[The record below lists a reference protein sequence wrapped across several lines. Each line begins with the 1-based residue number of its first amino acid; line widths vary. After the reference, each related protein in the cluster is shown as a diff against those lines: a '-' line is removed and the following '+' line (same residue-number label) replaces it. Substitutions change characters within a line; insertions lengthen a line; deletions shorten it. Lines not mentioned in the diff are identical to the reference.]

1 MSDKEIDIHGQD
13 DVQDIVDIT
22 QLINP
27 FPGLR
32 PFGIEESHLFFGREG
47 QSDEILGKLSENKFV
62 AILGASGSGK
72 SSLMFCGLI
81 PTLYGGF
88 MTDAGSNWRI
98 VVTRPGGGPI
108 DNLAESLLIRDKEY
122 ANLNEEDKLIRKTI
136 IGTVLRSSSLGLVE
150 VVRQLKSDDHQNILI
165 LVDQFEELFRYRKV
179 ESATSDLDESSAFVN
194 LLLEAIHQYDE
205 PIYIALTMRSDFIGE
220 CAQYPDLTQM
230 INDSH
235 YLIPQMTRDQKRTAI
250 EGPVAV
256 GGGKIAPRLTQQLL
270 NDVGDSPDQLPI
282 LQHALMRTWAYWT
295 DNRKVGELIDLRH
308 YNSIG
313 TLREALSLHANEAF
327 DSLSKREKEICE
339 VMFKG
344 LTERGA
350 ENQGIRRPTKLATIA
365 AIAGVSEDEVVRVVD
380 RFREPGRSLLMPPF
394 GIRLESET
402 VIDISHESLMRIW
415 VRLKRW
421 LDEESKAAEMYLKL
435 SEAAERYQ
443 EGKAGLWQ
451 MPDLQLALNW
461 REENRPTL
469 VWGQRYNP
477 AFERTMVFL
486 ETSEKAYLTEQRNKE
501 ILQKRQVRRMR
512 TFAIVLSVAALV
524 SITFMVFGFIKA
536 TEAEKNLVVAEAAQA
551 DALKNA
557 AEATKQS
564 ELAIERA
571 AEAETARAD
580 ADKNAEDA
588 RLATIDAQ
596 NQSAEATRQAA
607 IAQQQTVLA
616 NQASKEA
623 QANAV
628 EAQKQTVLANKAAEE
643 ARIAQAAADKAR
655 YQAIA
660 QSMAIKAKTILPED
674 SMTAQLKGLVARQAY
689 LFYEQYKE
697 EGKDYSGDIY
707 SGVYSAL
714 QGLYEI
720 EAAANGAADP
730 KYVGDSTLSYYH
742 KPAAPDAVNTK
753 VGVRS
758 VVYSQDGKSF
768 YSAGSNG
775 EVLKWD
781 VETRVPTQFFKRP
794 DVEIARVV
802 NISEDERYLAL
813 GTQDDHILV
822 FNAQV
827 GGEPTVVDGHSGGII
842 YDLVFLPDNSGF
854 ISVGSDNRII
864 RSDFR
869 TSQELAKVP
878 ARIKTID
885 ISPDAR
891 TLIGGSMDGNVY
903 KWDLTNMSL
912 EPSKIDRKSK
922 AQVTSVRYSNNGVFL
937 AIGDE
942 KGIVILY
949 SVLASQQHG
958 PNLTGFRAPV
968 TDIEFSPDNQL
979 MLATSKNKQARMWDI
994 KNIYELPTILN
1005 DYEGAEDAGWVYDAS
1020 FSPDGNYFLTAAG
1033 DGNIRRYP
1041 TTVHAMAE
1049 EICEHITLGNMTT
1062 AEWTQYVGQDIPKV
1076 ETCEGAGERPE

>member
-1 MSDKEIDIHGQD
+1 MSEEEMDIHGQQE

-108 DNLAESLLIRDKEY
+108 DNLAEALLIRDKEY
-122 ANLNEEDKLIRKTI
+122 SNLNDEDKLIRKTI

-150 VVRQLKSDDHQNILI
+150 VVRQLKADDHQNILV
-165 LVDQFEELFRYRKV
+165 LVDQFEELFRYRKL

-295 DNRKVGELIDLRH
+295 ENRKVGEQIDLRH

-339 VMFKG
+339 VMFKA
-344 LTERGA
+344 LTERGS
-350 ENQGIRRPTKLATIA
+350 ENQGIRRPTKLSTIA
-365 AIAGVSEDEVVRVVD
+365 AIAGVSEDEVVRVVE

-415 VRLKRW
+415 IRLKRW

-512 TFAIVLSVAALV
+512 ITAVVLSIAALV
-524 SITFMVFGFIKA
+524 SLTFMVYGFVKA
-536 TEAEKNLVVAEAAQA
+536 SEAEKNLVVAQEQQALAEQNALEAQKQTELATTAAAEARAAQA
-551 DALKNA
+551 
-557 AEATKQS
+557 EAQ
-564 ELAIERA
+564 E
-571 AEAETARAD
+571 
-580 ADKNAEDA
+580 NAEQA
-588 RLATIDAQ
+588 RLAQIDAQ
-596 NQSAEATRQAA
+596 NQAAIAEQQRQAA
-607 IAQQQTVLA
+607 VAAQTRAQEQQRLA
-616 NQASKEA
+616 EAAKVQADSSA
-623 QANAV
+623 AA
-628 EAQKQTVLANKAAEE
+628 ATRSAEE
-643 ARIAQAAADKAR
+643 ARVAQAAAEKAR
-655 YQAIA
+655 YQAVA
-660 QSMAIKAKTILPED
+660 QSMAIKAKTILSED
-674 SMTAQLKGLVARQAY
+674 TLTAQLKGLVARQAY
-689 LFYEQYKE
+689 LFYEEFKA
-697 EGKDYSGDIY
+697 EGKDYNGDIY
-707 SGVYSAL
+707 SGIYSAL

-720 EAAANGAADP
+720 EAGGD
-730 KYVGDSTLSYYH
+730 KYKGDSTLNYYH
-742 KPAAPDAVNTK
+742 KAVPEDAENTEI
-753 VGVRS
+753 GVRS
-758 VVYSQDGKSF
+758 VVYSKDGNSF

-781 VETRVPTQFFKRP
+781 VATRVPTQFFKRP

-802 NISEDERYLAL
+802 NISADEKYLAL

-822 FNAQV
+822 FNAQNP
-827 GGEPTVVDGHSGGII
+827 GEPTILDGHAGGAI

-854 ISVGSDNRII
+854 ISVGADNRIL

-869 TSQELAKVP
+869 SSQELARVP
-878 ARIKTID
+878 ARVKTID
-885 ISPDAR
+885 ISPDAK
-891 TLIGGSMDGNVY
+891 TLVGGSTDGNVY
-903 KWDLTNMSL
+903 KWDLTNMSQ
-912 EPSKIDRKSK
+912 EPTTIDRKST
-922 AQVTSVRYSNNGVFL
+922 AQVTSVRFSNNGIFL
-937 AIGDE
+937 AMGDAD
-942 KGIVILY
+942 GVVILY
-949 SVLASQQHG
+949 SILASNQHG
-958 PNLTGFRAPV
+958 PNLTGFRSPV
-968 TDIEFSPDNQL
+968 TDIEFSPNNRL
-979 MLATSKNKQARMWDI
+979 MLATSTNKQARMWDI
-994 KNIYELPTILN
+994 KNIFELPTVLN
-1005 DYEGAEDAGWVYDAS
+1005 DYPGEDESGWVYDSS
-1020 FSPDGNYFLTAAG
+1020 FSPDGEYFLTAAG
-1033 DGNIRRYP
+1033 DGYIRRYP
-1041 TTVHAMAE
+1041 TTPHAMAE
-1049 EICEHITLGNMTT
+1049 EICAHITEGNMSNS
-1062 AEWTQYVGQDIPKV
+1062 EWRQYVGDPNELPYV
-1076 ETCEGAGERPE
+1076 YTCGEGMDKRLE